1 MTAPQDPIARR
12 AGGGRRAGDDRRAGD
27 EQDSGLEQH
36 SGVEQRPGVEE
47 RSWPGLDVSGL
58 RILVAGFG
66 ISGYAVADQT
76 MQRGARVLVVD
87 GSETPELL
95 ERARVLEV
103 LGVEVRLGAEHT
115 RSLPSDREV
124 DLVVTSPGWRPD
136 QPLLAA
142 AAAAGIP
149 VWSEIELARR
159 MQAAD
164 GPAWLGITGTNGK
177 TTTVTMLESILQH
190 AGLRAVACG
199 NVGLPVIEAALDPE
213 GFDVLAIEL
222 SSFQLHWTQHLD
234 CEAAAV
240 LNVSADHLDWH
251 GGTEAYAR
259 AKGRIYQGV
268 RTACVYNVADPATL
282 ALVEEADV
290 VEGAR
295 AVGIGLGT
303 PGLSELGL
311 IDDLLVDRAF
321 LDERRTAA
329 AELATLS
336 DLAHLGPQGAGPHV
350 LIDALAAAALARA
363 HGVEPRAVRDG
374 LRAYR
379 MGSHRAQHL
388 ATVDGIGFVDDT
400 KATNPA
406 AAAASLCAA
415 ERVVWIAGGDTK
427 GADLDPLI
435 SVARERLVGV
445 VLLGRDAAPF
455 TEALTRHAPEV
466 PVRRID
472 PGDTD
477 DVAGR
482 TRLMEDAVRAA
493 RSLASAGDVVLLAP
507 AAASIDQFR
516 DYAERGDLFAAAV
529 TRLPGERA

>member
-1 MTAPQDPIARR
+1 MTT
-12 AGGGRRAGDDRRAGD
+12 GT
-27 EQDSGLEQH
+27 SGTT
-36 SGVEQRPGVEE
+36 SGIPVLE

-58 RILVAGFG
+58 RILVTGFG
-66 ISGYAVADQT
+66 VSGYAIADQT
-76 MQRGARVLVVD
+76 MQRGAHVLVVD
-87 GSETPELL
+87 GTDTPQLR
-95 ERARVLEV
+95 ERAQILEV
-103 LGVEVRLGAEHT
+103 LGVQFRLGREHT
-115 RSLPSDREV
+115 LELPQDTEI

-142 AAAAGIP
+142 AQAAGIP

-213 GFDVLAIEL
+213 GFDVLALEL
-222 SSFQLHWTQHLD
+222 SSFQLHWTEHLD
-234 CEAAAV
+234 CEAAVV
-240 LNVSADHLDWH
+240 LNISADHLDWH
-251 GGTEAYAR
+251 GGADSYAA
-259 AKGRIYQGV
+259 AKGRIFEGV
-268 RTACVYNVADPATL
+268 RAACVYNVADPTTL
-282 ALVEEADV
+282 HLVEEADV
-290 VEGAR
+290 VDGAR
-295 AVGIGLGT
+295 AVGLTLGP
-303 PGLSELGL
+303 PGISELGV
-311 IDDLLVDRAF
+311 IDGVLVDRAF
-321 LDERRTAA
+321 LAERRHAA
-329 AELATLS
+329 AELATLA
-336 DLAHLGPQGAGPHV
+336 DLAHLGPQGAGPHLV
-350 LIDALAAAALARA
+350 LDALAAAALARA
-363 HGVEPRAVRDG
+363 HGVDPHAVRDG

-388 ATVDGIGFVDDT
+388 ATIDGISFVDDT

-406 AAAASLCAA
+406 AAAASLRSA
-415 ERVVWIAGGDTK
+415 ERVVWLAGGDTK
-427 GADLDPLI
+427 GADLDALI
-435 SVARERLVGV
+435 AGAHDRLVGV
-445 VLLGRDAAPF
+445 VLLGVDDAPF
-455 TEALTRHAPEV
+455 TAALSRHAPEV

-482 TRLMEDAVRAA
+482 TRMMDDAVQAA
-493 RSLASAGDVVLLAP
+493 RALASAGDVVLLAP

>member
-1 MTAPQDPIARR
+1 MTAP
-12 AGGGRRAGDDRRAGD
+12 AGGAPSLPA
-27 EQDSGLEQH
+27 
-36 SGVEQRPGVEE
+36 EE
-47 RSWPGLDVSGL
+47 RPWPGMDVAGL
-58 RILVAGFG
+58 RILVTGFG
-66 ISGYAVADQT
+66 VSGYAIADQT

-87 GSETPELL
+87 GADTPEIR
-95 ERARVLEV
+95 ERARILEV
-103 LGVEVRLGAEHT
+103 LGAEFRLGAEHT
-115 RSLPSDREV
+115 RALPEDREI

-142 AAAAGIP
+142 AAARGIP
-149 VWSEIELARR
+149 VWSEVELARR

-177 TTTVTMLESILQH
+177 TTTVTMLESILRA

-213 GFDVLAIEL
+213 GFDVLALEL
-222 SSFQLHWTQHLD
+222 SSFQLHWTEHLD
-234 CEAAAV
+234 CEAAVV

-251 GGTEAYAR
+251 GGAEEYAR
-259 AKGRIYQGV
+259 AKGRIFEGV
-268 RTACVYNVADPATL
+268 RTACVYNTADETTL
-282 ALVEEADV
+282 HLVEEADV

-295 AVGIGLGT
+295 AVGISLGA
-303 PGLSELGL
+303 PGLSELGI
-311 IDDLLVDRAF
+311 IDGILVDRAF
-321 LDERRTAA
+321 HPERRSSA
-329 AELATLS
+329 AELATLA

-350 LIDALAAAALARA
+350 LLDALAAAALARA
-363 HGVEPRAVRDG
+363 HGVPAHAVRDG

-379 MGSHRAQHL
+379 MGAHRAQHL

-406 AAAASLCAA
+406 AAGASLQAA
-415 ERVVWIAGGDTK
+415 ERVVWIAGGDVK
-427 GADLDPLI
+427 GADLGPL
-435 SVARERLVGV
+435 VAAAADRLVGV
-445 VLLGRDAAPF
+445 VLLGLDPAPF

-472 PGDTD
+472 PGETD
-477 DVAGR
+477 DVAAR
-482 TRLMEDAVRAA
+482 TRLMEDAVQAA
-493 RSLASAGDVVLLAP
+493 RSLAAAGDVVLLAP

-529 TRLPGERA
+529 TRLPGEHA

>member
-1 MTAPQDPIARR
+1 MTAP
-12 AGGGRRAGDDRRAGD
+12 AGGAPSLPA
-27 EQDSGLEQH
+27 
-36 SGVEQRPGVEE
+36 EE
-47 RSWPGLDVSGL
+47 RPWPGMDVAGL
-58 RILVAGFG
+58 RILVTGFG
-66 ISGYAVADQT
+66 VSGYAIADQT

-87 GSETPELL
+87 GADTPEIR
-95 ERARVLEV
+95 ERARILEV
-103 LGVEVRLGAEHT
+103 LGAEFRLGAEHT
-115 RSLPSDREV
+115 RALPEDREI

-142 AAAAGIP
+142 AAARGIP
-149 VWSEIELARR
+149 VWSEVELARR

-177 TTTVTMLESILQH
+177 TTTVTMLESILRA

-213 GFDVLAIEL
+213 GFDVLALEL
-222 SSFQLHWTQHLD
+222 SSFQLHWTEHLD
-234 CEAAAV
+234 CEAAVV

-251 GGTEAYAR
+251 GGAEEYAR
-259 AKGRIYQGV
+259 AKGRIFEGV
-268 RTACVYNVADPATL
+268 RTACVYNTADETTL
-282 ALVEEADV
+282 HLVEEADV

-295 AVGIGLGT
+295 AVGISLGA
-303 PGLSELGL
+303 PGLSELGT
-311 IDDLLVDRAF
+311 IDGILVDRAF
-321 LDERRTAA
+321 HPERRSSA
-329 AELATLS
+329 AELATLA

-350 LIDALAAAALARA
+350 LLDALAAAALARA
-363 HGVEPRAVRDG
+363 HGVPAHAVRDG

-379 MGSHRAQHL
+379 MGAHSAQHL

-406 AAAASLCAA
+406 AAAASLQAA
-415 ERVVWIAGGDTK
+415 ERVVWIAGGDVK
-427 GADLDPLI
+427 GADLGPL
-435 SVARERLVGV
+435 VAAAADRLVGV
-445 VLLGRDAAPF
+445 VLLGLDPAPF

-472 PGDTD
+472 PGETD
-477 DVAGR
+477 DVAAR
-482 TRLMEDAVRAA
+482 TRLMEDAVQAA
-493 RSLASAGDVVLLAP
+493 RSLAAAGDVVLLAP

-529 TRLPGERA
+529 TRLPGEHA

>member
-1 MTAPQDPIARR
+1 MTAP
-12 AGGGRRAGDDRRAGD
+12 AGGAPSLPA
-27 EQDSGLEQH
+27 
-36 SGVEQRPGVEE
+36 EE
-47 RSWPGLDVSGL
+47 RPWPGMDVAGL
-58 RILVAGFG
+58 RILVTGFG
-66 ISGYAVADQT
+66 VSGYAIADQT

-87 GSETPELL
+87 GADTPEIR
-95 ERARVLEV
+95 ERARILEV
-103 LGVEVRLGAEHT
+103 LGVEFRLGAEHT
-115 RSLPSDREV
+115 RALPEDRGI

-142 AAAAGIP
+142 AAARGIP
-149 VWSEIELARR
+149 VWSEVELARR

-177 TTTVTMLESILQH
+177 TTTVTMLESILRA

-213 GFDVLAIEL
+213 GFDVLALEL
-222 SSFQLHWTQHLD
+222 SSFQLHWTEHLD
-234 CEAAAV
+234 CEAAVV

-251 GGTEAYAR
+251 GGAEEYAR
-259 AKGRIYQGV
+259 AKGRIFEGV
-268 RTACVYNVADPATL
+268 RTACVYNTADETTL
-282 ALVEEADV
+282 HLVEEADV

-295 AVGIGLGT
+295 AVGISLGA
-303 PGLSELGL
+303 PGLSELGI
-311 IDDLLVDRAF
+311 IDGILVDRAF
-321 LDERRTAA
+321 HPERRSSA
-329 AELATLS
+329 AELATLA

-350 LIDALAAAALARA
+350 LLDALAAAALARA
-363 HGVEPRAVRDG
+363 HGVPAHAVRDG

-379 MGSHRAQHL
+379 MGAHRAQHL

-406 AAAASLCAA
+406 AAAASLQAA
-415 ERVVWIAGGDTK
+415 ERVVWIAGGDVK
-427 GADLDPLI
+427 GADLGPL
-435 SVARERLVGV
+435 VAAAADRLVGV
-445 VLLGRDAAPF
+445 VLLGLDPAPF

-472 PGDTD
+472 PGETD
-477 DVAGR
+477 DVAAR
-482 TRLMEDAVRAA
+482 TRLMEDAVQAA
-493 RSLASAGDVVLLAP
+493 RSLAAAGDVVLLAP

-529 TRLPGERA
+529 TRLPGEHV

>member
-1 MTAPQDPIARR
+1 MTAAADGPAPLPA
-12 AGGGRRAGDDRRAGD
+12 
-27 EQDSGLEQH
+27 
-36 SGVEQRPGVEE
+36 EE
-47 RSWPGLDVSGL
+47 RAWPGMDVAGL
-58 RILVAGFG
+58 RILVTGFG
-66 ISGYAVADQT
+66 VSGYAIADQT

-87 GSETPELL
+87 GADTPTLR
-95 ERARVLEV
+95 ERAEILEV

-115 RSLPSDREV
+115 RALPADREI

-142 AAAAGIP
+142 AAARGTP

-177 TTTVTMLESILQH
+177 TTTVTMLESILRA

-213 GFDVLAIEL
+213 GFDVLALEL
-222 SSFQLHWTQHLD
+222 SSFQLHWTEHLD
-234 CEAAAV
+234 CEAAVV

-251 GGTEAYAR
+251 GGAEQYAR
-259 AKGRIYQGV
+259 AKGRIFEGV
-268 RTACVYNVADPATL
+268 RTACVYSVADPTTQR
-282 ALVEEADV
+282 LVEDADV

-295 AVGIGLGT
+295 AVGITLGA
-303 PGLSELGL
+303 PGLSELGI
-311 IDDLLVDRAF
+311 IDDILVDRAF
-321 LDERRTAA
+321 HPERRTSA
-329 AELATLS
+329 AELATLE

-350 LIDALAAAALARA
+350 LLDALAAAALARA
-363 HGVEPRAVRDG
+363 HGVPAHAVRDG
-374 LRAYR
+374 LSAYR
-379 MGSHRAQHL
+379 MGAHRAQHL

-406 AAAASLCAA
+406 AAAASLQAA
-415 ERVVWIAGGDTK
+415 ERVVWIAGGDVK
-427 GADLDPLI
+427 GADLDPL
-435 SVARERLVGV
+435 VAAVAERLAGV
-445 VLLGRDAAPF
+445 VLLGLDPAPF
-455 TEALTRHAPEV
+455 TEALSRHAPEV

-472 PGDTD
+472 PGETG
-477 DVAGR
+477 DVAAR
-482 TRLMEDAVRAA
+482 TRLMEDAVQAA
-493 RSLASAGDVVLLAP
+493 RSLATAGDVVLLAP

-529 TRLPGERA
+529 TRLPGEHA

>member
-1 MTAPQDPIARR
+1 MTAP
-12 AGGGRRAGDDRRAGD
+12 AGGAPSLPA
-27 EQDSGLEQH
+27 
-36 SGVEQRPGVEE
+36 EE
-47 RSWPGLDVSGL
+47 RPWPGMDVAGL
-58 RILVAGFG
+58 RILVTGFG
-66 ISGYAVADQT
+66 VSGYAIADQT

-87 GSETPELL
+87 GADTPEIR
-95 ERARVLEV
+95 ERARILEV
-103 LGVEVRLGAEHT
+103 LGAEFRLGAEHT
-115 RSLPSDREV
+115 RALPEDREI

-142 AAAAGIP
+142 AAARGIP
-149 VWSEIELARR
+149 VWSEVELARR

-177 TTTVTMLESILQH
+177 TTTVTMLESILRA

-213 GFDVLAIEL
+213 GFDVLALEL
-222 SSFQLHWTQHLD
+222 SSFQLHWTEHLD
-234 CEAAAV
+234 CEAAVV

-251 GGTEAYAR
+251 GGAEEYAR
-259 AKGRIYQGV
+259 AKGRIFEGV
-268 RTACVYNVADPATL
+268 RTACVYNTADETTL
-282 ALVEEADV
+282 HLVEEADV

-295 AVGIGLGT
+295 AVGISLGA
-303 PGLSELGL
+303 PGLSELGI
-311 IDDLLVDRAF
+311 IDGILVDRAF
-321 LDERRTAA
+321 HPERRSSA
-329 AELATLS
+329 AELATLA

-350 LIDALAAAALARA
+350 LLDALAAAALARA
-363 HGVEPRAVRDG
+363 HGVPAHAVRDG

-379 MGSHRAQHL
+379 MGAHRAQHL

-406 AAAASLCAA
+406 AAAASLQAA
-415 ERVVWIAGGDTK
+415 ERVVWIAGGDVK
-427 GADLDPLI
+427 GADLGPL
-435 SVARERLVGV
+435 VAAAADRLVGV
-445 VLLGRDAAPF
+445 VLLGLDPAPF

-472 PGDTD
+472 PGETD
-477 DVAGR
+477 DVAAR
-482 TRLMEDAVRAA
+482 TRLMEDAVQAA
-493 RSLASAGDVVLLAP
+493 RSLAAAGDVVLLAP

-529 TRLPGERA
+529 TRLPGVHA

>member
-1 MTAPQDPIARR
+1 MTTEQPVVPVQER
-12 AGGGRRAGDDRRAGD
+12 A
-27 EQDSGLEQH
+27 
-36 SGVEQRPGVEE
+36 
-47 RSWPGLDVSGL
+47 WPGLDVSGL
-58 RILVAGFG
+58 RILVTGFG
-66 ISGYAVADQT
+66 ISGFAIADQT

-87 GSETPELL
+87 GTDAPEIR
-95 ERARVLEV
+95 ERAQILEV
-103 LGVEVRLGAEHT
+103 LGVEFRLGTEHT
-115 RSLPSDREV
+115 RNLPEDREI

-136 QPLLAA
+136 QPLLLA

-159 MQAAD
+159 MQPAD

-213 GFDVLAIEL
+213 GFEVLALEL
-222 SSFQLHWTQHLD
+222 SSFQLHWTEHLD
-234 CEAAAV
+234 CDAAVV

-251 GGTEAYAR
+251 GGAEPYVA

-268 RTACVYNVADPATL
+268 RTACVYSVADETTRR
-282 ALVEEADV
+282 LVEEADV

-295 AVGIGLGT
+295 AVGLTLGP
-303 PGLSELGL
+303 PGLSELGV
-311 IDDLLVDRAF
+311 IDGVLVDRAF
-321 LDERRTAA
+321 HPERRNAA
-329 AELATLS
+329 AELATLE
-336 DLAHLGPQGAGPHV
+336 DLAHLGPQGAGPHLV
-350 LIDALAAAALARA
+350 LDALAAAALARA
-363 HGVEPRAVRDG
+363 HGVEAHAVRDG

-379 MGSHRAQHL
+379 MGGHRAQHL
-388 ATVDGIGFVDDT
+388 ATVDGIDFVDDT

-406 AAAASLCAA
+406 AAAASLRSA

-435 SVARERLVGV
+435 AAARDRLAGV
-445 VLLGRDAAPF
+445 VLLGTDAEPF
-455 TEALTRHAPEV
+455 AGALSRHAPDV

-472 PGDTD
+472 PGDTG

-482 TRLMEDAVRAA
+482 SRLMEDAVQAA
-493 RSLASAGDVVLLAP
+493 RALARSGDVVLLAP

-516 DYAERGDLFAAAV
+516 DYAERGDLFAEAV
-529 TRLPGERA
+529 TRLPGERS

>member
-1 MTAPQDPIARR
+1 MTAAADGPAPLPA
-12 AGGGRRAGDDRRAGD
+12 
-27 EQDSGLEQH
+27 
-36 SGVEQRPGVEE
+36 EE
-47 RSWPGLDVSGL
+47 RAWPGMDVAGL
-58 RILVAGFG
+58 RILVTGFG
-66 ISGYAVADQT
+66 VSGYAIADQT

-87 GSETPELL
+87 GADTTALR
-95 ERARVLEV
+95 ERAEILEV

-115 RSLPSDREV
+115 RDLPADREI

-142 AAAAGIP
+142 AAARGIP

-177 TTTVTMLESILQH
+177 TTTVTMLESILRA

-213 GFDVLAIEL
+213 GFDVLALEL
-222 SSFQLHWTQHLD
+222 SSFQLHWTEHLD
-234 CEAAAV
+234 CEAAVV

-251 GGTEAYAR
+251 GGAEQYAR
-259 AKGRIYQGV
+259 AKGRIFEGV
-268 RTACVYNVADPATL
+268 RTACVYSVADPTTL
-282 ALVEEADV
+282 RLVEDADV

-295 AVGIGLGT
+295 AVGITLGA
-303 PGLSELGL
+303 PGLSELGI
-311 IDDLLVDRAF
+311 IDDILVDRAF
-321 LDERRTAA
+321 HPERRTSA
-329 AELATLS
+329 AELATLE

-350 LIDALAAAALARA
+350 LLDALAAAALARA
-363 HGVEPRAVRDG
+363 HGVPAHAVRDG

-379 MGSHRAQHL
+379 MGAHRAQHL

-406 AAAASLCAA
+406 AAAASLQAA
-415 ERVVWIAGGDTK
+415 ERVVWIAGGDVK
-427 GADLDPLI
+427 GADLDPL
-435 SVARERLVGV
+435 VAAVAERLAGV
-445 VLLGRDAAPF
+445 VLLGLDPAPF
-455 TEALTRHAPEV
+455 TEALSRHAPEV

-472 PGDTD
+472 PGETG
-477 DVAGR
+477 DVAAR
-482 TRLMEDAVRAA
+482 TRLMEDAVQAA
-493 RSLASAGDVVLLAP
+493 RSLATAGDVVLLAP

-529 TRLPGERA
+529 TRLPGEHA

>member
-1 MTAPQDPIARR
+1 MTGTASSVPVA
-12 AGGGRRAGDDRRAGD
+12 
-27 EQDSGLEQH
+27 
-36 SGVEQRPGVEE
+36 QRT
-47 RSWPGLDVSGL
+47 WPGLDVDGV
-58 RILVAGFG
+58 RILVTGFG
-66 ISGYAVADQT
+66 VSGYAIADQT
-76 MQRGARVLVVD
+76 MQRGAQVLVVD
-87 GSETPELL
+87 GADSPEIR
-95 ERARVLEV
+95 ERAQILEV
-103 LGVEVRLGAEHT
+103 LGVEFRLGAEHT
-115 RSLPSDREV
+115 LALPTDREI

-142 AAAAGIP
+142 AQAAGIP

-159 MQAAD
+159 MQSAD

-190 AGLRAVACG
+190 AGERAIACG

-213 GFDVLAIEL
+213 GYDVLALEL
-222 SSFQLHWTQHLD
+222 SSFQLHWTEHLD
-234 CEAAAV
+234 CEAAVV

-251 GGTEAYAR
+251 GGAEAYAQ
-259 AKGRIYQGV
+259 AKGRIFEGV
-268 RTACVYNVADPATL
+268 RTACIFNVADETTR

-295 AVGIGLGT
+295 AVGLTLST
-303 PGLSELGL
+303 PGLSELGV
-311 IDDLLVDRAF
+311 IEGLLVDRAF
-321 LDERRTAA
+321 VPDRRNAA
-329 AELATLS
+329 AELATLE
-336 DLAHLGPQGAGPHV
+336 DLAHLGAQGAGPHIV
-350 LIDALAAAALARA
+350 LDALAAAALARA
-363 HGVEPRAVRDG
+363 HGVEPHAVRDG

-406 AAAASLCAA
+406 AAAASLQSAA
-415 ERVVWIAGGDTK
+415 RVVWIAGGDTK

-435 SVARERLVGV
+435 AAARSRLVGV
-445 VLLGRDAAPF
+445 VLLGRDDAPF
-455 TEALTRHAPEV
+455 TAALTRHAPEV

-472 PGDTD
+472 PGHTD

-482 TRLMEDAVRAA
+482 TRLMEEAVQAA
-493 RSLASAGDVVLLAP
+493 RSIASAGDVVLLAP

-529 TRLPGERA
+529 ARLSGERA

>member
-1 MTAPQDPIARR
+1 MTAAADGPAPLPA
-12 AGGGRRAGDDRRAGD
+12 
-27 EQDSGLEQH
+27 
-36 SGVEQRPGVEE
+36 EE
-47 RSWPGLDVSGL
+47 RAWPGMDVAGL
-58 RILVAGFG
+58 RILVTGFG
-66 ISGYAVADQT
+66 VSGYAIADQT

-87 GSETPELL
+87 GADTPALR
-95 ERARVLEV
+95 ERAEILEV

-115 RSLPSDREV
+115 RDLPADREI

-142 AAAAGIP
+142 AAARGTP

-177 TTTVTMLESILQH
+177 TTTVTMLESILRA

-213 GFDVLAIEL
+213 GFDVLALEL
-222 SSFQLHWTQHLD
+222 SSFQLHWTEHLD
-234 CEAAAV
+234 CEAAVV

-251 GGTEAYAR
+251 GGAEQYAR
-259 AKGRIYQGV
+259 AKGRIFEGV
-268 RTACVYNVADPATL
+268 RTACVYSVADPTTL
-282 ALVEEADV
+282 RLVEDADV

-295 AVGIGLGT
+295 AVGITLGA
-303 PGLSELGL
+303 PGLSELGI
-311 IDDLLVDRAF
+311 IDDILVDRAF
-321 LDERRTAA
+321 HPERRTSA
-329 AELATLS
+329 AELATLE

-350 LIDALAAAALARA
+350 LLDALAAAALARA
-363 HGVEPRAVRDG
+363 HGVPAHAVRDG
-374 LRAYR
+374 LSAYR
-379 MGSHRAQHL
+379 MGAHRAQHL

-406 AAAASLCAA
+406 AAAASLQAA
-415 ERVVWIAGGDTK
+415 ERVVWIAGGDVK
-427 GADLDPLI
+427 GADLDPL
-435 SVARERLVGV
+435 VAAVAERLAGV
-445 VLLGRDAAPF
+445 VLLGLDPAPF
-455 TEALTRHAPEV
+455 TEALSRHAPEV

-472 PGDTD
+472 PGETG
-477 DVAGR
+477 DVAAR
-482 TRLMEDAVRAA
+482 TRLMEDAVQAA
-493 RSLASAGDVVLLAP
+493 RSLATAGDVVLLAP

-529 TRLPGERA
+529 TRLPGEHA

>member
-1 MTAPQDPIARR
+1 MTAP
-12 AGGGRRAGDDRRAGD
+12 AGGAPSLPA
-27 EQDSGLEQH
+27 
-36 SGVEQRPGVEE
+36 EE
-47 RSWPGLDVSGL
+47 RPWPGMDVAGL
-58 RILVAGFG
+58 RILVTGFG
-66 ISGYAVADQT
+66 VSGYAIADQT

-87 GSETPELL
+87 GADTPALR
-95 ERARVLEV
+95 ERAEILEV

-115 RSLPSDREV
+115 RDLPRDREI

-142 AAAAGIP
+142 AAARGIP
-149 VWSEIELARR
+149 VWSEVELARR

-177 TTTVTMLESILQH
+177 TTTVTMLESILRA

-213 GFDVLAIEL
+213 GFDVLALEL
-222 SSFQLHWTQHLD
+222 SSFQLHWTEHLD
-234 CEAAAV
+234 CEAAVV

-251 GGTEAYAR
+251 GGAEEYAR
-259 AKGRIYQGV
+259 AKGRIFEGV
-268 RTACVYNVADPATL
+268 STACVYNTADETTMH
-282 ALVEEADV
+282 LVEEADV

-295 AVGIGLGT
+295 AVGISLGA
-303 PGLSELGL
+303 PGLSELGT
-311 IDDLLVDRAF
+311 IDGILVDRAF
-321 LDERRTAA
+321 HPERRSSA
-329 AELATLS
+329 AELATLA

-350 LIDALAAAALARA
+350 LLDALAAAALARA
-363 HGVEPRAVRDG
+363 HGVPAHAVRDG

-379 MGSHRAQHL
+379 MGAHRAQHL

-406 AAAASLCAA
+406 AAVASLQAA
-415 ERVVWIAGGDTK
+415 ERVVWIAGGDVK
-427 GADLDPLI
+427 GADLGPL
-435 SVARERLVGV
+435 VAAAADRLVGV
-445 VLLGRDAAPF
+445 VLLGLDPAPF
-455 TEALTRHAPEV
+455 TEALSRHAPEV

-472 PGDTD
+472 PGETD
-477 DVAGR
+477 DVAAR
-482 TRLMEDAVRAA
+482 TRLMEDAVQAA
-493 RSLASAGDVVLLAP
+493 RSLAAAGDVVLLAP

-529 TRLPGERA
+529 TRLPGEHA

>member
-1 MTAPQDPIARR
+1 MTAP
-12 AGGGRRAGDDRRAGD
+12 AGGAPSLPA
-27 EQDSGLEQH
+27 
-36 SGVEQRPGVEE
+36 EE
-47 RSWPGLDVSGL
+47 RPWPGMDVAGL
-58 RILVAGFG
+58 RILVTGFG
-66 ISGYAVADQT
+66 VSGYAIADQT

-87 GSETPELL
+87 GADTPEIR
-95 ERARVLEV
+95 ERARILEV
-103 LGVEVRLGAEHT
+103 LGAEFRLGAEHT
-115 RSLPSDREV
+115 RALPEDREI

-142 AAAAGIP
+142 AAARGIP

-177 TTTVTMLESILQH
+177 TTTVTMLESILRA

-213 GFDVLAIEL
+213 GFDVLALEL
-222 SSFQLHWTQHLD
+222 SSFQLHWTEHLD
-234 CEAAAV
+234 CEAAVV

-251 GGTEAYAR
+251 GGAEEYAR
-259 AKGRIYQGV
+259 AKGRIFEGV
-268 RTACVYNVADPATL
+268 RTACVYNTADETTL
-282 ALVEEADV
+282 HLVEEADV

-295 AVGIGLGT
+295 AVGISLGA
-303 PGLSELGL
+303 PGLSELGT
-311 IDDLLVDRAF
+311 IDGILVDRAF
-321 LDERRTAA
+321 HPERRSSA
-329 AELATLS
+329 AELATLA

-350 LIDALAAAALARA
+350 LLDGLGAAALARA
-363 HGVEPRAVRDG
+363 HGVPAHAVRDG

-379 MGSHRAQHL
+379 MGAHRAQHL

-400 KATNPA
+400 KATHPA
-406 AAAASLCAA
+406 AAAASLQAA
-415 ERVVWIAGGDTK
+415 ERVVWIAGGDVK
-427 GADLDPLI
+427 GADLGPL
-435 SVARERLVGV
+435 VAAAADRLVGV
-445 VLLGRDAAPF
+445 VLLGLDPAPF

-472 PGDTD
+472 PGETD
-477 DVAGR
+477 DVAAR
-482 TRLMEDAVRAA
+482 TRLMEDAVQAA
-493 RSLASAGDVVLLAP
+493 RSLAAAGDVVLLAP

-529 TRLPGERA
+529 TRLPGEHA

>member
-1 MTAPQDPIARR
+1 MTAP
-12 AGGGRRAGDDRRAGD
+12 AGGA
-27 EQDSGLEQH
+27 H
-36 SGVEQRPGVEE
+36 SLPAEE
-47 RSWPGLDVSGL
+47 RPWPGMDVAGL
-58 RILVAGFG
+58 RILVTGFG
-66 ISGYAVADQT
+66 VSGYAIADQT

-87 GSETPELL
+87 GADTPEIR
-95 ERARVLEV
+95 ERARILEV
-103 LGVEVRLGAEHT
+103 LGAEFRLGAEHT
-115 RSLPSDREV
+115 RALPEDREI

-142 AAAAGIP
+142 AAARGIP
-149 VWSEIELARR
+149 VWSEVELARR

-177 TTTVTMLESILQH
+177 TTTVTMLESILRA

-213 GFDVLAIEL
+213 GFDVLALEL
-222 SSFQLHWTQHLD
+222 SSFQLHWTEHLD
-234 CEAAAV
+234 CEAAVV

-251 GGTEAYAR
+251 GGAEEYAR
-259 AKGRIYQGV
+259 AKGRIFEGV
-268 RTACVYNVADPATL
+268 RTACVYNTADETTL
-282 ALVEEADV
+282 HLVEGADV

-295 AVGIGLGT
+295 AVGISLGA
-303 PGLSELGL
+303 PGLSELGI
-311 IDDLLVDRAF
+311 IDGILVDRAF
-321 LDERRTAA
+321 HPERRSSA
-329 AELATLS
+329 AELATLA

-350 LIDALAAAALARA
+350 LLDALAAAALARA
-363 HGVEPRAVRDG
+363 HGVPAHAVRDG

-379 MGSHRAQHL
+379 MGAHRAQHL

-406 AAAASLCAA
+406 AAAASLQAA
-415 ERVVWIAGGDTK
+415 ERVVWIAGGDVK
-427 GADLDPLI
+427 GADLGPL
-435 SVARERLVGV
+435 VAAAADRLVGV
-445 VLLGRDAAPF
+445 VLLGLDPAPF

-472 PGDTD
+472 PGETD
-477 DVAGR
+477 DVAAR
-482 TRLMEDAVRAA
+482 TRLMEDAVQAA
-493 RSLASAGDVVLLAP
+493 RSLAAAGDVVLLAP

-529 TRLPGERA
+529 TRLPGEHA

>member
-1 MTAPQDPIARR
+1 MTAPADTPAPRP
-12 AGGGRRAGDDRRAGD
+12 AEDR
-27 EQDSGLEQH
+27 
-36 SGVEQRPGVEE
+36 P
-47 RSWPGLDVSGL
+47 WPGMDVAGL
-58 RILVAGFG
+58 RILVTGFG
-66 ISGYAVADQT
+66 VSGYAIADQT

-87 GSETPELL
+87 GADTPEIR
-95 ERARVLEV
+95 ERARILEV
-103 LGVEVRLGAEHT
+103 LGAEFRLGAEHT
-115 RSLPSDREV
+115 RALPEDREI

-142 AAAAGIP
+142 AAARGIP
-149 VWSEIELARR
+149 VWSEVELARR

-177 TTTVTMLESILQH
+177 TTTVTMLESILRA

-213 GFDVLAIEL
+213 GFDVLALEL
-222 SSFQLHWTQHLD
+222 SSFQLHWTEHLD
-234 CEAAAV
+234 CEAAVV

-251 GGTEAYAR
+251 GGAEEYAR
-259 AKGRIYQGV
+259 AKGRIFEGV
-268 RTACVYNVADPATL
+268 RTACVYNTADETTL
-282 ALVEEADV
+282 HLVEEADV

-295 AVGIGLGT
+295 AVGISLGA
-303 PGLSELGL
+303 PGLSELGI
-311 IDDLLVDRAF
+311 IDGILVDRAF
-321 LDERRTAA
+321 HPERRSSA
-329 AELATLS
+329 AELATLA

-350 LIDALAAAALARA
+350 LLDALAAAALARA
-363 HGVEPRAVRDG
+363 HGVPAHAVRDG

-379 MGSHRAQHL
+379 MGAHRAQHL

-406 AAAASLCAA
+406 AAAASLQAA
-415 ERVVWIAGGDTK
+415 ERVVWIAGGDVK
-427 GADLDPLI
+427 GADLGPL
-435 SVARERLVGV
+435 VAAAADRLVGV
-445 VLLGRDAAPF
+445 VLLGLDPAPF

-472 PGDTD
+472 PGETD
-477 DVAGR
+477 DVAAR
-482 TRLMEDAVRAA
+482 TRLMEDAVQAA
-493 RSLASAGDVVLLAP
+493 RSLAAAGDVVLLAP

-529 TRLPGERA
+529 TRLPGEHA

>member
-1 MTAPQDPIARR
+1 MTAP
-12 AGGGRRAGDDRRAGD
+12 AGGAPSLPA
-27 EQDSGLEQH
+27 
-36 SGVEQRPGVEE
+36 EE
-47 RSWPGLDVSGL
+47 RPWPGMDVAGL
-58 RILVAGFG
+58 RILVTGFG
-66 ISGYAVADQT
+66 VSGYAIADQT

-87 GSETPELL
+87 GADTPEIR
-95 ERARVLEV
+95 ERAQILEV
-103 LGVEVRLGAEHT
+103 LGVEFRLGAEHT
-115 RSLPSDREV
+115 RALPEDREI

-142 AAAAGIP
+142 AAARGIP

-177 TTTVTMLESILQH
+177 TTTVTMLESILRA

-213 GFDVLAIEL
+213 GFDVLALEL
-222 SSFQLHWTQHLD
+222 SSFQLHWTEHLD
-234 CEAAAV
+234 CEAAVV

-251 GGTEAYAR
+251 GGAEEYAR
-259 AKGRIYQGV
+259 AKGRIFEGV
-268 RTACVYNVADPATL
+268 RTACVYNTADETTL
-282 ALVEEADV
+282 HLVEEADV

-295 AVGIGLGT
+295 AVGISLGA
-303 PGLSELGL
+303 PGLSELGI
-311 IDDLLVDRAF
+311 IDGILVDRAF
-321 LDERRTAA
+321 HPERRSSA
-329 AELATLS
+329 AELATLA

-350 LIDALAAAALARA
+350 LLDALAAAALARA
-363 HGVEPRAVRDG
+363 HGVPAHAVRDG

-379 MGSHRAQHL
+379 MGAHRAQHL

-406 AAAASLCAA
+406 AAAASLQAA
-415 ERVVWIAGGDTK
+415 DRVVWIAGGDVK
-427 GADLDPLI
+427 GADLGPL
-435 SVARERLVGV
+435 VAAAADRLVGV
-445 VLLGRDAAPF
+445 VLLGLDPAPF
-455 TEALTRHAPEV
+455 TEALSRHAPEV

-472 PGDTD
+472 PGETD
-477 DVAGR
+477 DVAAR
-482 TRLMEDAVRAA
+482 TRLMEDAVQAA
-493 RSLASAGDVVLLAP
+493 RSLAAAGDVVLLAP

-529 TRLPGERA
+529 TRLPGEHA

>member
-1 MTAPQDPIARR
+1 MTAP
-12 AGGGRRAGDDRRAGD
+12 AGGAPSLPA
-27 EQDSGLEQH
+27 
-36 SGVEQRPGVEE
+36 EE
-47 RSWPGLDVSGL
+47 RPWPGMDVAGL
-58 RILVAGFG
+58 RILVTGFG
-66 ISGYAVADQT
+66 VSGYAIADQT

-87 GSETPELL
+87 GADTPALR
-95 ERARVLEV
+95 ERAEILEV

-115 RSLPSDREV
+115 RDLPADREI

-142 AAAAGIP
+142 AAARGTP

-177 TTTVTMLESILQH
+177 TTTVTMLESILRA

-213 GFDVLAIEL
+213 GFDVLALEL
-222 SSFQLHWTQHLD
+222 SSFQLHWTEHLD
-234 CEAAAV
+234 CEAAVV

-251 GGTEAYAR
+251 GGAEEYAR
-259 AKGRIYQGV
+259 AKGRIFEGV
-268 RTACVYNVADPATL
+268 RTACVYNTADETTL
-282 ALVEEADV
+282 HLVEEADV

-295 AVGIGLGT
+295 AVGISLGA
-303 PGLSELGL
+303 PGLSELGI
-311 IDDLLVDRAF
+311 IDGILVDRAF
-321 LDERRTAA
+321 HPERRSSA
-329 AELATLS
+329 AELATLA

-350 LIDALAAAALARA
+350 LLDALAAAALARA
-363 HGVEPRAVRDG
+363 HGVPAHAVRDG

-379 MGSHRAQHL
+379 MGAHRAQHL

-406 AAAASLCAA
+406 AAAASLQAA
-415 ERVVWIAGGDTK
+415 ERVVWIAGGDVK
-427 GADLDPLI
+427 GADLGPL
-435 SVARERLVGV
+435 VAAAADRLVGV
-445 VLLGRDAAPF
+445 VLLGLDPAPF

-472 PGDTD
+472 PGETD
-477 DVAGR
+477 DVAAR
-482 TRLMEDAVRAA
+482 TRLMEDAVQAA
-493 RSLASAGDVVLLAP
+493 RSLAAAGDVVLLAP

-529 TRLPGERA
+529 TRLPGEHA

>member
-1 MTAPQDPIARR
+1 MTAP
-12 AGGGRRAGDDRRAGD
+12 AGGAPSLPA
-27 EQDSGLEQH
+27 
-36 SGVEQRPGVEE
+36 EE
-47 RSWPGLDVSGL
+47 RPWPGMDVAGL
-58 RILVAGFG
+58 RILVTGFG
-66 ISGYAVADQT
+66 VSGYAIADQT

-87 GSETPELL
+87 GADTPEIR
-95 ERARVLEV
+95 ERARILEV
-103 LGVEVRLGAEHT
+103 LGAEFRLGAEHT
-115 RSLPSDREV
+115 RALPEDREI

-142 AAAAGIP
+142 AAARGIP
-149 VWSEIELARR
+149 VWSEVELARR

-177 TTTVTMLESILQH
+177 TTTVTMLESILRA

-213 GFDVLAIEL
+213 GFDVLALEL
-222 SSFQLHWTQHLD
+222 SSFQLHWTEHLD
-234 CEAAAV
+234 CEAAVV

-251 GGTEAYAR
+251 GGAEEYAR
-259 AKGRIYQGV
+259 AKGRIFEGV
-268 RTACVYNVADPATL
+268 RTACVYSVADPTTL
-282 ALVEEADV
+282 RLVEEADV

-295 AVGIGLGT
+295 AVGISLGA
-303 PGLSELGL
+303 PGLSELGT
-311 IDDLLVDRAF
+311 IDGILVDRAF
-321 LDERRTAA
+321 HPERRSSA
-329 AELATLS
+329 AELATLA

-350 LIDALAAAALARA
+350 LLDALAAAALARA
-363 HGVEPRAVRDG
+363 HGVPAHAVRDG

-379 MGSHRAQHL
+379 MGAHRAQHL

-406 AAAASLCAA
+406 AAAASLQAA
-415 ERVVWIAGGDTK
+415 ERVVWIAGGDVK
-427 GADLDPLI
+427 GADLGPL
-435 SVARERLVGV
+435 VAAAADRLVGV
-445 VLLGRDAAPF
+445 VLLGLDPAPF

-472 PGDTD
+472 PGETD
-477 DVAGR
+477 DVAAR
-482 TRLMEDAVRAA
+482 TRLMEDAVQAA
-493 RSLASAGDVVLLAP
+493 RSLAAAGDVVLLAP

-529 TRLPGERA
+529 TRLPGEHA

>member
-1 MTAPQDPIARR
+1 MTAP
-12 AGGGRRAGDDRRAGD
+12 AGGAPSLPA
-27 EQDSGLEQH
+27 
-36 SGVEQRPGVEE
+36 EE
-47 RSWPGLDVSGL
+47 RPWPGMDVAGL
-58 RILVAGFG
+58 RILVTGFG
-66 ISGYAVADQT
+66 VSGYAIADQT

-87 GSETPELL
+87 GADTPALR
-95 ERARVLEV
+95 ERAEILEV

-115 RSLPSDREV
+115 RDLPADREI

-142 AAAAGIP
+142 AAARGTP

-177 TTTVTMLESILQH
+177 TTTVTMLESILRA

-213 GFDVLAIEL
+213 GFDVLALEL
-222 SSFQLHWTQHLD
+222 SSFQLHWTEHLD
-234 CEAAAV
+234 CEAAVV

-251 GGTEAYAR
+251 GGAEEYAR
-259 AKGRIYQGV
+259 AKGRIFEGV
-268 RTACVYNVADPATL
+268 RTACVYNTADETTL
-282 ALVEEADV
+282 HLVEEADV

-295 AVGIGLGT
+295 AVGISLGA
-303 PGLSELGL
+303 PGLSELGT
-311 IDDLLVDRAF
+311 IDGILVDRAF
-321 LDERRTAA
+321 HPERRSSA
-329 AELATLS
+329 AELATLA

-350 LIDALAAAALARA
+350 LLDALAAAALARA
-363 HGVEPRAVRDG
+363 HGVPAHAVRDG

-379 MGSHRAQHL
+379 MGAHRAQHL

-406 AAAASLCAA
+406 AAAASLQAA
-415 ERVVWIAGGDTK
+415 ERVVWIAGGDVK
-427 GADLDPLI
+427 GADLGPL
-435 SVARERLVGV
+435 VAAAADRLVGV
-445 VLLGRDAAPF
+445 VLLGLDPAPF

-472 PGDTD
+472 PGETD
-477 DVAGR
+477 DVAAR
-482 TRLMEDAVRAA
+482 TRLMEDAVQAA
-493 RSLASAGDVVLLAP
+493 RSLAAAGDVVLLAP

-529 TRLPGERA
+529 TRLPGEHA